1 MSSANWSDLRLRVIS
16 GLVLAGLGL
25 TAIWLGGSVFRGF
38 MAICCGLM
46 IWELGRMAFD
56 KVIVTG
62 VMALITVVSLFL
74 SPGWDTYL
82 TYAILSAPPI
92 VFAAFATKIRVN
104 VAAYAVM
111 IIGAGL
117 SMTFLRNDVG
127 LISLLWVILV
137 VVATDVAGYFVGRIV
152 GGPKFWPSISPK
164 KTWSGIVGGWIAA
177 SMIGA
182 AFDLLLLWPLM
193 IISIALSFASQMGDI
208 AESSLKRRF
217 GVKDSSQLIP
227 GHGGFLDRFD
237 GVISAGLLIGVVAL
251 LFPQGLQEMGLLTR

>member
-1 MSSANWSDLRLRVIS
+1 
-16 GLVLAGLGL
+16 
-25 TAIWLGGSVFRGF
+25 
-38 MAICCGLM
+38 
-46 IWELGRMAFD
+46 
-56 KVIVTG
+56 
-62 VMALITVVSLFL
+62 
-74 SPGWDTYL
+74 
-82 TYAILSAPPI
+82 
-92 VFAAFATKIRVN
+92 
-104 VAAYAVM
+104 
-111 IIGAGL
+111 
-117 SMTFLRNDVG
+117 MTFLRNDVG